1 MADTNS
7 KLPFLEI
14 IEWVEPDPNLLMWKV
29 PDQDKE
35 IKNGAKLIV
44 RESQT
49 ALFLNE
55 GVAADV
61 FPAGTHELSTKN
73 IPILS
78 KLKGWK
84 YGFESPFKSEMG
96 NTGAC
101 SDERSAVWAGS
112 GKGFWFV

>member
-49 ALFLNE
+49 ARMFSQQGRMNYPLKIYRF
-55 GVAADV
+55 
-61 FPAGTHELSTKN
+61 FPN
-73 IPILS
+73 
-78 KLKGWK
+78 LK
-84 YGFESPFKSEMG
+84 
-96 NTGAC
+96 
-101 SDERSAVWAGS
+101 AGS
-112 GKGFWFV
+112 MALRVHSRLMYIISRPSSL

>member
-14 IEWVEPDPNLLMWKV
+14 IEWVETNPNLLMWKV

-49 ALFLNE
+49 VLFLNE
-55 GVAADV
+55 GVLADV
-61 FPAGTHELSTKN
+61 FTAGTHTLSTNN

-78 KLKGWK
+78 KLKGEK
-84 YGFESPFKSEMG
+84 FGFRIFKTHELDALRRNGDSQVRL
-96 NTGAC
+96 TKC
-101 SDERSAVWAGS
+101 S
-112 GKGFWFV
+112 